1 MTRPDSALAL
11 SSAISKSRLRLLP
24 FLILMYILAFIDRSN
39 VGFAKAALQADTG
52 LGDAAFA
59 FGASIFFIGYA
70 FFEVPSNYMLHR
82 LGAKVWLCRIMVTWG
97 LVSAAMMFAHNAET
111 FYVLRFLL
119 GVAEAGFFP
128 GIILY
133 LTYWFPAQSRGQA
146 LGLFYF
152 GLPLALV
159 LGSPLSGWLL
169 DFHGVFGLTNWQWL
183 FVVEGLMASV
193 VGIAAYF
200 YLVDRPAQATW
211 LSAEEKQ
218 ALETALSEEDA
229 KKKDSSPH
237 GFFSALRNGRVLQF
251 CLAYFTIQ
259 MSVYGVVFYLPTR
272 IAGLLD
278 GHVGLNV
285 GLITAIPWVCALVVT
300 RLVTRYADR
309 TGQHRRLAV
318 CMLTMA
324 ALGIAASALGTSM
337 VPVVIAFCFAAAGFV
352 SVQPLFWTIPTSYLS
367 GAAAAGG
374 IALINSIGNLGGF
387 VAPATFGFLEQKTGS
402 IEGGLYG
409 LAATSLVAAV
419 VIFFART
426 APRGPAHG
434 QPTAAPH
441 TALNHPVLKPDPKGA
456 AS

>member
-1 MTRPDSALAL
+1 MTYPDSASVLHR
-11 SSAISKSRLRLLP
+11 AIAKSRLRLLP

-82 LGAKVWLCRIMVTWG
+82 LGARVWLCRIMVTWG
-97 LVSAAMMFAHNAET
+97 LVSAAMMFAHDANT

-169 DFHGVFGLTNWQWL
+169 EFHGVFGLTNWQWL

-193 VGIAAYF
+193 VGVAAYF
-200 YLVDRPAQATW
+200 YLVDRPADARW

-218 ALETALSEEDA
+218 VLQTTLADEDA
-229 KKKDSSPH
+229 KKQAQGPH
-237 GFFSALRNGRVLQF
+237 GFLSALRSRRVLQF
-251 CLAYFTIQ
+251 CLAYFTVQ

-285 GLITAIPWVCALVVT
+285 GLITAIPWICALVVT

-309 TGQHRRLAV
+309 NGQHRRVAV

-324 ALGIAASALGTSM
+324 ALGIAASALGSSM
-337 VPVVIAFCFAAAGFV
+337 VPVVLAFCFAAAGFV
-352 SVQPLFWTIPTSYLS
+352 AVQPLFWTIPTNYLT

-387 VAPATFGFLEQKTGS
+387 VAPNLKTLMESQFADPRAGMFA
-402 IEGGLYG
+402 L
-409 LAATSLVAAV
+409 AV
-419 VIFFART
+419 VGLLGAVLLSRLGRQDT
-426 APRGPAHG
+426 GASPS
-434 QPTAAPH
+434 T
-441 TALNHPVLKPDPKGA
+441 LKPAQVG
-456 AS
+456 

>member
-1 MTRPDSALAL
+1 MTYPDSASVLHR
-11 SSAISKSRLRLLP
+11 AIAKSRLRLLP

-82 LGAKVWLCRIMVTWG
+82 LGARVWLCRIMVTWG
-97 LVSAAMMFAHNAET
+97 LVSAAMMFAHDANT

-169 DFHGVFGLTNWQWL
+169 EFHGVFGLTNWQWL

-193 VGIAAYF
+193 VGVAAYF
-200 YLVDRPAQATW
+200 YLVDRPADARW

-218 ALETALSEEDA
+218 VLQTTLADEDA
-229 KKKDSSPH
+229 KKQAQGPH
-237 GFFSALRNGRVLQF
+237 GFLSALRSRRVLQF
-251 CLAYFTIQ
+251 CLAYFTVQ

-285 GLITAIPWVCALVVT
+285 GLITAIPWICALVVT

-309 TGQHRRLAV
+309 NGQHRRVAV

-324 ALGIAASALGTSM
+324 ALGIAASALGSSM
-337 VPVVIAFCFAAAGFV
+337 VPVVLAFCFAAAGFV
-352 SVQPLFWTIPTSYLS
+352 AVQPLFWTIPTNYLT

-387 VAPATFGFLEQKTGS
+387 VAPNLKTLMESQFADPRAGMFA
-402 IEGGLYG
+402 L
-409 LAATSLVAAV
+409 AV
-419 VIFFART
+419 VGLLGAVLLSRLGRQDT
-426 APRGPAHG
+426 GTSPS
-434 QPTAAPH
+434 T
-441 TALNHPVLKPDPKGA
+441 LKPAQVG
-456 AS
+456 

>member
-1 MTRPDSALAL
+1 MANPVSAQAL
-11 SSAISKSRLRLLP
+11 DRAISKSRMRLLP

-39 VGFAKAALQADTG
+39 VGFAKAALLADTG

-70 FFEVPSNYMLHR
+70 FFEVPSNYMLHK

-97 LVSAAMMFAHNAET
+97 LVSAAMMFAHDANT
-111 FYVLRFLL
+111 FYVLRFML

-146 LGLFYF
+146 LGMFYF

-169 DFHGVFGLTNWQWL
+169 EFHGVFGLKNWQWL

-200 YLVDRPAQATW
+200 YLVNRPAQASW
-211 LSAEEKQ
+211 LSVEEKQ
-218 ALETALSEEDA
+218 ALQTALAEEDA
-229 KKKDSSPH
+229 KKTNSSPH
-237 GFFSALRNGRVLQF
+237 GFLSALRNPRVLKF

-278 GHVGLNV
+278 GHIGLSV
-285 GLITAIPWVCALVVT
+285 GLITAIPWICALIVT
-300 RLVTRYADR
+300 RLITRYADR

-337 VPVVIAFCFAAAGFV
+337 VPVVLAFCFAAAGFV
-352 SVQPLFWTIPTSYLS
+352 AVQPLFWTIPTSYLS

-387 VAPATFGFLEQKTGS
+387 VAPNLKTVMESQFADPRAGMFA
-402 IEGGLYG
+402 L
-409 LAATSLVAAV
+409 AV
-419 VIFFART
+419 VGIVGAILLSRLHREEPKT
-426 APRGPAHG
+426 PSSQRE
-434 QPTAAPH
+434 
-441 TALNHPVLKPDPKGA
+441 PVQVG
-456 AS
+456 

>member
-1 MTRPDSALAL
+1 MTRPDSALVLASAL
-11 SSAISKSRLRLLP
+11 SKSRLRLLP

-70 FFEVPSNYMLHR
+70 FFEVPSNFMLHR
-82 LGAKVWLCRIMVTWG
+82 LGARVWLCRIMVTWG
-97 LVSAAMMFAHNAET
+97 LVSAAMMFAHDAQT

-146 LGLFYF
+146 LGWFYF

-169 DFHGVFGLTNWQWL
+169 EFHGIFGLTNWQWL

-193 VGIAAYF
+193 VGVAAYF
-200 YLVDRPAQATW
+200 YLVDRPAAARW
-211 LSAEEKQ
+211 LDAAQKQ
-218 ALETALSEEDA
+218 ALQAALAEEDA
-229 KKKDSSPH
+229 RKQHSSPH
-237 GFFSALRNGRVLQF
+237 GFFSALRNPRVLQF

-278 GHVGLNV
+278 GHVGLSV
-285 GLITAIPWVCALVVT
+285 GLITAIPWICALLVT
-300 RLVTRYADR
+300 RLVTRHADR
-309 TGQHRRLAV
+309 SGQHRRLAV
-318 CMLTMA
+318 LMLSMA
-324 ALGIAASALGTSM
+324 AIGIAASALGSSM
-337 VPVVIAFCFAAAGFV
+337 VAVVLAFCFAASGFV
-352 SVQPLFWTIPTSYLS
+352 AVQPLFWTIPTGYLS

-374 IALINSIGNLGGF
+374 IALVNSIGNLGGF
-387 VAPATFGFLEQKTGS
+387 VAPNLKTLTEAQFADPRAGMFA
-402 IEGGLYG
+402 
-409 LAATSLVAAV
+409 LALVGILGA
-419 VIFFART
+419 ILLSRLSARPVECST
-426 APRGPAHG
+426 EPLAPAR
-434 QPTAAPH
+434 
-441 TALNHPVLKPDPKGA
+441 LD
-456 AS
+456 

>member
-1 MTRPDSALAL
+1 MTRPDSALVLA
-11 SSAISKSRLRLLP
+11 SAISKSRLRLLP

-70 FFEVPSNYMLHR
+70 FFEVPSNFMLHR
-82 LGAKVWLCRIMVTWG
+82 LGARVWLCRIMVTWG
-97 LVSAAMMFAHNAET
+97 LVSAAMMFAHDAQT

-133 LTYWFPAQSRGQA
+133 LTYWFPARSRGQA

-169 DFHGVFGLTNWQWL
+169 EFHGVLGLTNWQWL

-200 YLVDRPAQATW
+200 YLVDRPADARWLDATQ
-211 LSAEEKQ
+211 KQ
-218 ALETALSEEDA
+218 ALQAALAEEDA
-229 KKKDSSPH
+229 RKQHSSPH
-237 GFFSALRNGRVLQF
+237 GFFSALRNPRVLQF

-278 GHVGLNV
+278 GHVGLSV

-300 RLVTRYADR
+300 RLVTRHADR
-309 TGQHRRLAV
+309 SGQHRRLAV
-318 CMLTMA
+318 VMLTMA
-324 ALGIAASALGTSM
+324 AVGIAASALGNSM
-337 VPVVIAFCFAAAGFV
+337 VAVVLAFCFAASGFV
-352 SVQPLFWTIPTSYLS
+352 AVQPLFWTLPTGYLS

-374 IALINSIGNLGGF
+374 IALVNSIGNLGGF
-387 VAPATFGFLEQKTGS
+387 VAPNLKTLTEAQFADPRAGMFALALVGILGAVLLSRLNTRPVEGS
-402 IEGGLYG
+402 AKQ
-409 LAATSLVAAV
+409 LAP
-419 VIFFART
+419 AR
-426 APRGPAHG
+426 
-434 QPTAAPH
+434 
-441 TALNHPVLKPDPKGA
+441 LD
-456 AS
+456 

>member
-1 MTRPDSALAL
+1 MTYPDSASVLHR
-11 SSAISKSRLRLLP
+11 AIAKSRLRLLP

-82 LGAKVWLCRIMVTWG
+82 LGARVWLCRIMVTWG
-97 LVSAAMMFAHNAET
+97 LVSAAMMFAHDANT

-169 DFHGVFGLTNWQWL
+169 EFHGVFGLTNWQWL

-193 VGIAAYF
+193 VGVAAYF
-200 YLVDRPAQATW
+200 YLVDRPADARW

-218 ALETALSEEDA
+218 VLQTTLADEDA
-229 KKKDSSPH
+229 KKQAQGPH
-237 GFFSALRNGRVLQF
+237 GFLSALRSRRVLQF
-251 CLAYFTIQ
+251 CLAYFTVQ

-285 GLITAIPWVCALVVT
+285 GLITAIPWICALVVT

-309 TGQHRRLAV
+309 NGQHRRVAV

-324 ALGIAASALGTSM
+324 ALGIAASALGSSM
-337 VPVVIAFCFAAAGFV
+337 VPVVLAFCFAAAGFV
-352 SVQPLFWTIPTSYLS
+352 AVQPLFWTIPTNYLT

-387 VAPATFGFLEQKTGS
+387 VAPNLKTLMESQFADPRAGMFA
-402 IEGGLYG
+402 L
-409 LAATSLVAAV
+409 AV
-419 VIFFART
+419 VGLLGAVLLSRLGRQDAGT
-426 APRGPAHG
+426 SPS
-434 QPTAAPH
+434 T
-441 TALNHPVLKPDPKGA
+441 LKPAQVG
-456 AS
+456 

>member
-1 MTRPDSALAL
+1 MTYPDSASLL
-11 SSAISKSRLRLLP
+11 HRAIAKSRLRLLP

-82 LGAKVWLCRIMVTWG
+82 LGARVWLCRIMVTWG
-97 LVSAAMMFAHNAET
+97 LVSAAMMFAHDANT

-169 DFHGVFGLTNWQWL
+169 EFHGVFGLTNWQWL

-193 VGIAAYF
+193 VGVAAYF
-200 YLVDRPAQATW
+200 YLVDRPADARW

-218 ALETALSEEDA
+218 VLQTTLADEDA
-229 KKKDSSPH
+229 KKQAQGPH
-237 GFFSALRNGRVLQF
+237 GFLSALRSRRVLQF
-251 CLAYFTIQ
+251 CLAYFTVQ

-285 GLITAIPWVCALVVT
+285 GLITAIPWICALVVT

-309 TGQHRRLAV
+309 NGQHRRVAV

-324 ALGIAASALGTSM
+324 ALGIAASALGSSM
-337 VPVVIAFCFAAAGFV
+337 VPVVLAFCFAAAGFV
-352 SVQPLFWTIPTSYLS
+352 AVQPLFWTIPTNYLT

-387 VAPATFGFLEQKTGS
+387 VAPNLKTLMESQFADPRAGMFA
-402 IEGGLYG
+402 L
-409 LAATSLVAAV
+409 AV
-419 VIFFART
+419 VGLLGAVLLSRLGRQDT
-426 APRGPAHG
+426 GTSPS
-434 QPTAAPH
+434 T
-441 TALNHPVLKPDPKGA
+441 LKPAQVG
-456 AS
+456 

>member
-1 MTRPDSALAL
+1 MTRPDPALVLA
-11 SSAISKSRLRLLP
+11 SAISKSRLRLLP

-39 VGFAKAALQADTG
+39 VGFAKVALQADTG

-70 FFEVPSNYMLHR
+70 FFEVPSNFMLHR
-82 LGAKVWLCRIMVTWG
+82 LGARVWLCRIMVTWG
-97 LVSAAMMFAHNAET
+97 LVSAAMMFAHDAQT

-169 DFHGVFGLTNWQWL
+169 EFHGIFGLTNWQWL

-193 VGIAAYF
+193 VGGAAYF
-200 YLVDRPAQATW
+200 YLVDRPADARW
-211 LSAEEKQ
+211 LDAAQKQ
-218 ALETALSEEDA
+218 ALQAALAEEDA
-229 KKKDSSPH
+229 RKQHSSPH
-237 GFFSALRNGRVLQF
+237 GFFSALRNPRVLQF

-278 GHVGLNV
+278 GHVGLSV
-285 GLITAIPWVCALVVT
+285 GLITAIPWICALLVT
-300 RLVTRYADR
+300 RLVTRHADR
-309 TGQHRRLAV
+309 SGQHRRLAV
-318 CMLTMA
+318 LMLSMA
-324 ALGIAASALGTSM
+324 AIGIAASALGCSM
-337 VPVVIAFCFAAAGFV
+337 VAVVLAFCFAASGFV
-352 SVQPLFWTIPTSYLS
+352 AVQPLFWTIPTGYLS

-374 IALINSIGNLGGF
+374 IALVNSIGNLGGF
-387 VAPATFGFLEQKTGS
+387 VAPNLKTLTEAQFADPRAGMFALALVGILGAILLSRLSARPVEGSTEQ
-402 IEGGLYG
+402 
-409 LAATSLVAAV
+409 LAP
-419 VIFFART
+419 AR
-426 APRGPAHG
+426 
-434 QPTAAPH
+434 
-441 TALNHPVLKPDPKGA
+441 LD
-456 AS
+456 

>member
-11 SSAISKSRLRLLP
+11 TRAISKSRLRLLP

-97 LVSAAMMFAHNAET
+97 LVSAAMMFAHNAQT

-193 VGIAAYF
+193 IGIAAYF
-200 YLVDRPAQATW
+200 YLVNRPAQATW
-211 LSAEEKQ
+211 LSVEEK
-218 ALETALSEEDA
+218 ARAGE
-229 KKKDSSPH
+229 SP
-237 GFFSALRNGRVLQF
+237 GR
-251 CLAYFTIQ
+251 
-259 MSVYGVVFYLPTR
+259 R
-272 IAGLLD
+272 
-278 GHVGLNV
+278 
-285 GLITAIPWVCALVVT
+285 
-300 RLVTRYADR
+300 RR
-309 TGQHRRLAV
+309 T
-318 CMLTMA
+318 
-324 ALGIAASALGTSM
+324 
-337 VPVVIAFCFAAAGFV
+337 
-352 SVQPLFWTIPTSYLS
+352 
-367 GAAAAGG
+367 
-374 IALINSIGNLGGF
+374 
-387 VAPATFGFLEQKTGS
+387 EK
-402 IEGGLYG
+402 
-409 LAATSLVAAV
+409 
-419 VIFFART
+419 
-426 APRGPAHG
+426 
-434 QPTAAPH
+434 TAAP
-441 TALNHPVLKPDPKGA
+441 TGSSVPCATLGYCNSAWPISP
-456 AS
+456 SR